1 MDPPPQKKLMLMG
14 RRFKEEPMEVD
25 EDPVEPME
33 VDEPQNEEEPMEVD
47 APPDEQQLMEVD
59 PPPTGPRRHRRQ
71 CPTSLRD
78 IARKW

>member
-47 APPDEQQLMEVD
+47 APP
-59 PPPTGPRRHRRQ
+59 PPGPRRHRRQ

>member
-25 EDPVEPME
+25 EDPV
-33 VDEPQNEEEPMEVD
+33 EPMEVD

-78 IARKW
+78 IARKR